1 MKVGIEIPEDLHRRL
16 KVEAARRQVK
26 LKDAFEEAITA
37 WLKPVEPAP
46 DAEFQEQLRIAKEGM
61 VRYRETLRELAK

>member
-1 MKVGIEIPEDLHRRL
+1 MKVGIEIPEELHRRL

-37 WLKPVEPAP
+37 WLKPADPAG

-61 VRYRETLRELAK
+61 ARYRDTLRELAQ